1 MTFEIRAGTPADHR
15 AQSDTVATALLF
27 PPRDDEG
34 WAQSAPSWEEASNFG
49 AWDGDVCAGSVS
61 QFLVDTTVL
70 PRYFVYPL

>member
-34 WAQSAPSWEEASNFG
+34 WASGAP
-49 AWDGDVCAGSVS
+49 
-61 QFLVDTTVL
+61 
-70 PRYFVYPL
+70 PRRWLTSYPLRSRTSMQ